1 MGLLLCA
8 SQGMTVVYAQDYNQ
22 QQQYMQPQTLT
33 YEQFIS
39 QPGVVKHNAYFTIY
53 QKNDRF
59 CLEIPFSAL
68 GKEVLVTA
76 QAVSINSNFVSPAS
90 DVVRFEKH
98 DDHTLYMHRNRS
110 LDVQTDSADVSMT
123 QALRNSMML
132 PVDKAFTIMT
142 LGENKDSY
150 IVDITGDINQ
160 SSGLFDVSKNSGM
173 SHPDPSRSGVLD
185 IRAINNGVA
194 IKVFRSQTD
203 NMPQGSMDN
212 LQDVAQTFELEFL
225 LQQLPERKISMVAE
239 SSAFGFNTISRQEFD
254 MKNYGARRTNY
265 ICKWNFSNGPITVYL
280 DPATPTVFQESVKK
294 AIAQWQ
300 EAFKKAGVQEAFRI
314 TSDPAHQSLSYG
326 HILLCWGNAAA
337 GLNSNMIIDP
347 LSGEILA
354 ARINLLD
361 RCIDERLSDYYIQC
375 RHLDKR
381 IAKDMNSLEVR
392 RDILT
397 ALTAAELGK
406 VLGMKQ
412 NWRGM
417 TAFTPAQLCSQTWLL
432 QHGMSASVTAPLTFN
447 YLPSAKSGVKA
458 AQLLPCVSD
467 YDRAAIKFA
476 YGKGKRQPANR
487 NQFFSAEDKND
498 PYASGGF
505 LSSDILEASVKGI
518 ENVKESYARLHKDF
532 SQLPSQ
538 QNAYA
543 MESKTAV
550 QHLSKFEQYLTQ
562 IATLVGG
569 RSRYPIMRGISEQ
582 ATVYVPRQQQLA
594 ALSYLENNI
603 LNGIPQW
610 LQRPEITEICSGNMK
625 SMSVGTANNIVKKL
639 MSADVLQSLAE
650 QERTQGN
657 NAYTARELTDYIN
670 RVVFAD
676 FNKSQAVDEFHQ
688 KVQIALLLNV
698 AEYVQ
703 QHNIVMGMQNE
714 GNCLLQVWLVDTAK
728 KVASLAESH
737 TDAASREH
745 FSLLKMRLDKMYF
758 NKNIQ

>member
-8 SQGMTVVYAQDYNQ
+8 SQGMTVVYAQDYHQ

-142 LGENKDSY
+142 LGENKESY

-265 ICKWNFSNGPITVYL
+265 ICKWNFSNGPLTVYL

-300 EAFKKAGVQEAFRI
+300 EAFKKAGIQEAFRI
-314 TSDPAHQSLSYG
+314 TSDPAHLSLSYG
-326 HILLCWGNAAA
+326 HILFCWGNAAA

-392 RDILT
+392 RDILM

-505 LSSDILEASVKGI
+505 LSSDILEASLKGI

-532 SQLPSQ
+532 SQLPAP
-538 QNAYA
+538 QNAYTL
-543 MESKTAV
+543 ESKTAV
-550 QHLSKFEQYLTQ
+550 QHLSRFEQYLTQ

-594 ALSYLENNI
+594 ALNYLENNI

-714 GNCLLQVWLVDTAK
+714 GNCLLQVWLVETAR
-728 KVASLAESH
+728 KVADLAESH
-737 TDAASREH
+737 TDATSREH

-758 NKNIQ
+758 NKAIQ

>member
-1 MGLLLCA
+1 MKSNINKWLMGLLLCA

-132 PVDKAFTIMT
+132 PVDKAFTVMT
-142 LGENKDSY
+142 LGENKDCY

-280 DPATPTVFQESVKK
+280 DPATPAVFQESVKK
-294 AIAQWQ
+294 AIVQWQ
-300 EAFKKAGVQEAFRI
+300 DAFKKAGVQEAFRI
-314 TSDPAHQSLSYG
+314 TSDCL
-326 HILLCWGNAAA
+326 
-337 GLNSNMIIDP
+337 M
-347 LSGEILA
+347 
-354 ARINLLD
+354 
-361 RCIDERLSDYYIQC
+361 
-375 RHLDKR
+375 
-381 IAKDMNSLEVR
+381 
-392 RDILT
+392 
-397 ALTAAELGK
+397 
-406 VLGMKQ
+406 
-412 NWRGM
+412 
-417 TAFTPAQLCSQTWLL
+417 
-432 QHGMSASVTAPLTFN
+432 VTSF
-447 YLPSAKSGVKA
+447 YVGVM
-458 AQLLPCVSD
+458 P
-467 YDRAAIKFA
+467 
-476 YGKGKRQPANR
+476 
-487 NQFFSAEDKND
+487 
-498 PYASGGF
+498 
-505 LSSDILEASVKGI
+505 
-518 ENVKESYARLHKDF
+518 
-532 SQLPSQ
+532 Q
-538 QNAYA
+538 Q
-543 MESKTAV
+543 
-550 QHLSKFEQYLTQ
+550 
-562 IATLVGG
+562 
-569 RSRYPIMRGISEQ
+569 
-582 ATVYVPRQQQLA
+582 
-594 ALSYLENNI
+594 
-603 LNGIPQW
+603 
-610 LQRPEITEICSGNMK
+610 
-625 SMSVGTANNIVKKL
+625 
-639 MSADVLQSLAE
+639 D
-650 QERTQGN
+650 
-657 NAYTARELTDYIN
+657 
-670 RVVFAD
+670 
-676 FNKSQAVDEFHQ
+676 
-688 KVQIALLLNV
+688 
-698 AEYVQ
+698 
-703 QHNIVMGMQNE
+703 
-714 GNCLLQVWLVDTAK
+714 
-728 KVASLAESH
+728 
-737 TDAASREH
+737 
-745 FSLLKMRLDKMYF
+745 
-758 NKNIQ
+758 